1 MKLFGEEIAVDY
13 TITLEKDL
21 KISWNQLIGNI
32 YLNLKCLSECKD
44 WPSECNASWILK

>member
-21 KISWNQLIGNI
+21 KISWNQLIVNTII

-44 WPSECNASWILK
+44 WPSQM